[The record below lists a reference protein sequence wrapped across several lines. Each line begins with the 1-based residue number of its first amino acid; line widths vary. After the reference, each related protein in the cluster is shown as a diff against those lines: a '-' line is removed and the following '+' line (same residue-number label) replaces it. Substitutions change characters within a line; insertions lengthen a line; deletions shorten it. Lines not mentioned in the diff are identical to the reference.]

1 MTDRQARRVLRR
13 YPGCAPS
20 DVGRASALRRLRAQ
34 PADWFGERAIDAAPA
49 GVLAG
54 DAAEWLRPW
63 VERAAA
69 GENLTGAASALPVET
84 VGAALR
90 RARRAVWRWLV
101 ADMGGARG

>member
-69 GENLTGAASALPVET
+69 GENLTGAASAL
-84 VGAALR
+84 R